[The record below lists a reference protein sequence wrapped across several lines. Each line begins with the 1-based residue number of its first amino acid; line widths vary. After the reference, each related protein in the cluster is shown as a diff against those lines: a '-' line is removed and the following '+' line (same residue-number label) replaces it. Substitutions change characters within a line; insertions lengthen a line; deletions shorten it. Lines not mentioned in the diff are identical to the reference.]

1 MAGVPDTGQT
11 YELKMAF
18 HVPGRASIVGAYYQP
33 WADAVAKATNN
44 RVTIKMYAEETLVK
58 EADQYDAVVS
68 GLADL
73 SSVTADATPGRF
85 PNAEFYGLPQLFPSA
100 EVGARVYWDVLQKY
114 SVPTELKDVMLLGTP
129 TIAPAQ
135 YFGNKE
141 AKVPA
146 DMKGQRVR
154 SGGQIEAWLIEEL
167 GATPVEISTGEL
179 STSMERGMADSCFLS
194 YSFGL
199 ITGIKDVTK
208 YRTEINEFYR
218 SFMLIMNK
226 EVWDSMPTVLQDQMM
241 SVSGPEAS
249 AIYSAANEALAAEDK
264 AAIEGSDKGA
274 GNPPIYVP
282 TPEEMQLWIDASKPV
297 WDKWVQETGGDAQ
310 AVVDMA
316 VELTAKYAA
325 MPPIEVT
332 TTTAVA
338 GTTGIFFE
346 DLGGGKVKVTI
357 SPEAGQKFDVSTEGP
372 FGAKVE
378 AFDKDGKS
386 LGPLEIPESAAGV
399 LDYAKVAGIA
409 KIVATDV
416 AHGGATY
423 EYLVP

>member
-1 MAGVPDTGQT
+1 MFLA
-11 YELKMAF
+11 
-18 HVPGRASIVGAYYQP
+18 RASIVGAYYQP

-68 GLADL
+68 GLADI

-154 SGGQIEAWLIEEL
+154 SGGQIEAWLIEAL
-167 GATPVEISTGEL
+167 GATPVEISTGEF
-179 STSMERGMADSCFLS
+179 STSMERGMADSTFLS

-208 YRTEINEFYR
+208 YRTELDEFYR

-226 EVWDSMPTVLQDQMM
+226 KVWDSMPTVLQEQMM
-241 SVSGPEAS
+241 SVSGPDAS
-249 AIYSAANEALAAEDK
+249 AVYSAVNEALAAEDK

-282 TPEEMQLWIDASKPV
+282 TAEEMKLWVDASKPV
-297 WDKWVQETGGDAQ
+297 WDTWVKNTGGDAQ

-316 VELTAKYAA
+316 VELVDKYAA
-325 MPPIEVT
+325 MPPTEVT
-332 TTTAVA
+332 TTTARRGYHRHLLRRPGRRQGPCHDRARA
-338 GTTGIFFE
+338 GHEVRRLHRGWVCSQDRGLRRQRQE
-346 DLGGGKVKVTI
+346 PRPLEL
-357 SPEAGQKFDVSTEGP
+357 PEA
-372 FGAKVE
+372 
-378 AFDKDGKS
+378 
-386 LGPLEIPESAAGV
+386 AAGV
-399 LDYAKVAGIA
+399 LDYSKVAGIA
-409 KIVATDV
+409 KLIVTDV
-416 AHGGATY
+416 PHGNVEY
-423 EYLVP
+423 EYLIP

>member
-1 MAGVPDTGQT
+1 M
-11 YELKMAF
+11 
-18 HVPGRASIVGAYYQP
+18 
-33 WADAVAKATNN
+33 
-44 RVTIKMYAEETLVK
+44 
-58 EADQYDAVVS
+58 
-68 GLADL
+68 
-73 SSVTADATPGRF
+73 
-85 PNAEFYGLPQLFPSA
+85 
-100 EVGARVYWDVLQKY
+100 GARVYWDVLQKY

-146 DMKGQRVR
+146 DMAGQRVR
-154 SGGQIEAWLIEEL
+154 SGGQIEAWLIEAL

-226 EVWDSMPTVLQDQMM
+226 KVWDSMPTVLQEQMM

-282 TPEEMQLWIDASKPV
+282 TAEEMKLWVDASKPV

-357 SPEAGQKFDVSTEGP
+357 IARSGPEVRCLHRRSVRCQDRGLRHKTARASAPSRSPSQRRACSTTP
-372 FGAKVE
+372 RSPA
-378 AFDKDGKS
+378 S
-386 LGPLEIPESAAGV
+386 RRSSPPMLRM
-399 LDYAKVAGIA
+399 VALRTSTSSR
-409 KIVATDV
+409 KLTR
-416 AHGGATY
+416 
-423 EYLVP
+423 